1 MAFWD
6 TSWATEEAT
15 APDTALVMAT
25 AGVLAMAQ
33 AGAPAGVQDSG
44 AVLVVGGRQDGAAHQ
59 VLVVAAL
66 VLAQLLVSNEMLK
79 LFCKIALYSLER

>member
-15 APDTALVMAT
+15 ALVMAT
-25 AGVLAMAQ
+25 AGVLATAQ
-33 AGAPAGVQDSG
+33 AGVQDSE